1 MCCASSVWHPVSI
14 KLLIILLGTSFSLKG
29 ICLSFVACVC
39 GTGTERVMLFKD
51 FVNRSAGFRNGK
63 VNETRVHRCFVTGG
77 AVVPQKSVCFNA
89 EVSYMC
95 VTGAICVTKKIIR
108 SLTQSF

>member
-1 MCCASSVWHPVSI
+1 MSI